1 MSLCSEGAWLADG
14 AIKISL
20 APAEESEFP
29 LADIRLQGT
38 HNLENIMAAML
49 LALTAGATARACRE
63 VLAAFTGLPHRLE
76 WVATRAGVD
85 FYDDSKGTN
94 VGAVARSLTS
104 FDRPVILIA
113 GGRDKDSDFSLL
125 NGLIARR
132 VKALVLL
139 GETKERLAR
148 VWDGLAP
155 VHLARD
161 MAQAVAAGHVPGGP
175 RGGGAALAR
184 LRQLR
189 HVQGLRPPG

>member
-1 MSLCSEGAWLADG
+1 MWKTSWRRYSWRSRLEPRPGPAD
-14 AIKISL
+14 A
-20 APAEESEFP
+20 
-29 LADIRLQGT
+29 
-38 HNLENIMAAML
+38 
-49 LALTAGATARACRE
+49 
-63 VLAAFTGLPHRLE
+63 VLASFTGLPHRLE
-76 WVATRAGVD
+76 WVTTRAGVD

-148 VWDGLAP
+148 VWEGLAP
-155 VHLARD
+155 VYLAAD
-161 MAQAVAAGHVPGGP
+161 MPQAVARARPWRTPG
-175 RGGGAALAR
+175 RWCCS
-184 LRQLR
+184 
-189 HVQGLRPPG
+189 RPPVPASTCSGTTPTGVKSFRKR